1 MKGILKMTQ
10 YVQVPN
16 VFFDFERSGKKVTR
30 KYTLN
35 PIDLRVYLYLL
46 SINFTSSVIVRLTTI
61 ANRCFI
67 STKGVQSSLK
77 RLEIYGLIKKEK
89 RANKKGLNTTNKYHI
104 NTVSGTYTKLDVKF
118 LKLDL
123 SPATLMILIYLHRC
137 ANSHGFCCP
146 SISKIAYATGLS
158 QVTVNTVIPLLCKIH
173 LIKKTNQKSIF
184 GDFSNN
190 NYMVNSYTDYRR
202 LFLRTIKKNKPHNH
216 TINSAFKMGI
226 KLSLRYL
233 TLSCNTSIPVK
244 LFSPIHIITETPHH
258 NTC

>member
-1 MKGILKMTQ
+1 MTQ

-16 VFFDFERSGKKVTR
+16 VFFDFEKIGKEITR
-30 KYTLN
+30 QYTLR
-35 PIDLRVYLYLL
+35 PIDLRIYLYLL
-46 SINFTSSVIVRLTTI
+46 SINFTGSVIARLTTI

-77 RLEIYGLIKKEK
+77 RLEVYGLIKKEK

-104 NTVSGTYTKLDVKF
+104 NTASGAYTKLDVKF

-137 ANSHGFCCP
+137 ANTHGFCCP

-158 QVTVNTVIPLLCKIH
+158 QVTVNTVISLLCKMH
-173 LIKKTNQKSIF
+173 LIKKTNQKSIL

-190 NYMVNSYTDYRR
+190 NYMVRSYTEYRR
-202 LFLRTIKKNKPHNH
+202 LFLRVIKKSKPHSQAV
-216 TINSAFKMGI
+216 NSAFKRGI
-226 KLSLRYL
+226 KLNLRYI
-233 TLSCNTSIPVK
+233 TLSCNVSIPVK
-244 LFSPIHIITETPHH
+244 LFSPIHIISEIAHH